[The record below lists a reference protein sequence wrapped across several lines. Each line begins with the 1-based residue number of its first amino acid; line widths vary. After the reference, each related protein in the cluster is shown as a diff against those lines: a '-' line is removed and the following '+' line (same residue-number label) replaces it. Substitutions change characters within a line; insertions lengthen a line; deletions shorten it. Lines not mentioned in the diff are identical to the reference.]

1 MESIIR
7 TKNLNFVYNK
17 GKDNEF
23 HALVNINMEIYPE
36 EFIMFF
42 GPSGCGKST
51 LLNVVAGLE
60 TPDEGSEVTVLG
72 RDMMKLTSKQFAEYH
87 RNDLGMVFQAYNLI
101 TSLSVLDNVALP
113 QMFLN
118 VGKRRREKWAMQLL
132 ERFGIDKQS
141 KKIPTELSGGQQ
153 QRIGIARAIVN
164 NPKIV
169 LADEPVGNLDSVS
182 AKNVLEILGQLNE
195 IEKKTIIM
203 VTHNPENLVYADR
216 IFYLKDGTII
226 REVVNKDKHKEIMKQ
241 EQKTAAAEI
250 TDLMRAYHGLTP
262 EQINIL
268 IMPYKSRIFAH
279 HFITSRSMEETK
291 VFEDIIQRRLMGTA
305 SGQEM
310 FETLHRPSVDGGVG
324 FNIHTAEKIMARIN
338 RALEMSYFVYQTH
351 HQKKNVDGSHEKV
364 TDDEKVEKLTTY
376 LLHTCYDEH
385 AKNLKPEQ
393 IVRLKKAVKDRIT
406 NAIQKNGFYTALDQP
421 FKEEGVGLNSV
432 TAKDV
437 TEEIELILIL
447 GFGIVKINPQ
457 DIEGLDSEDDD
468 QVKQAGDKTAD
479 KENALNSLQADS
491 NIDQTE
497 KKDGEVKEGIIL
509 TVDNYQSG
517 NTKHNFLDGMK
528 EGGDKGKKDTIQEE
542 NKNIVDEQ
550 VIDSK
555 NDKTEVIFEE
565 DTSLQDAIIAAQER
579 EKQLKEADKTN
590 KDNNQYF

>member
-1 MESIIR
+1 MEPIIKA
-7 TKNLNFVYNK
+7 KNLNFVYNK

-60 TPDEGSEVTVLG
+60 IPDEGSEVTVLG
-72 RDMMKLTSKQFAEYH
+72 RDMMKLTSKEFADYH
-87 RNDLGMVFQAYNLI
+87 RSDLGMVFQAYNLI

-118 VGKRRREKWAMQLL
+118 SSKRKREKWGMQLL
-132 ERFGIDKQS
+132 ERFGIDKQY

-164 NPKIV
+164 NPRIV

-182 AKNVLEILGQLNE
+182 AKNVLEILSQLNE
-195 IEKKTIIM
+195 LEKKTIIM

-226 REVVNKDKHKEIMKQ
+226 REVVNKDKHKEITKQ

-250 TDLMRAYHGLTP
+250 TDLMRAYNGLTP

-279 HFITSRSMEETK
+279 HFIATRTMEETK

-305 SGQEM
+305 SGSEM
-310 FETLHRPSVDGGVG
+310 FETLHRPSIDGGVG
-324 FNIHTAEKIMARIN
+324 FNIHTAEKTMSRIN
-338 RALEMSYFVYQTH
+338 KALEMSYFIYQAH
-351 HQKKNVDGSHEKV
+351 HQKKNTDGSHDPV
-364 TDDEKVEKLTTY
+364 TDDEKAEKLTTY
-376 LLHTCYDEH
+376 LLHTCYDDY
-385 AKNLKPEQ
+385 AKNLSPEQ
-393 IVRLKKAVKDRIT
+393 INRLRQAVKDRIT
-406 NAIQKNGFYTALDQP
+406 NSIQKVGFYTAADQP
-421 FKEEGVGLNSV
+421 LKEGGVGLNSV
-432 TAKDV
+432 TAKDM

-457 DIEGLDSEDDD
+457 DIEGLDREDENQADQTNDKAGEEKNIPATQLQQEEIKRSENETNEK
-468 QVKQAGDKTAD
+468 VENELSVSNNYQAG
-479 KENALNSLQADS
+479 S
-491 NIDQTE
+491 I
-497 KKDGEVKEGIIL
+497 
-509 TVDNYQSG
+509 
-517 NTKHNFLDGMK
+517 KHNFLDGMK
-528 EGGDKGKKDTIQEE
+528 EKENIESKPSLEKEKD
-542 NKNIVDEQ
+542 
-550 VIDSK
+550 
-555 NDKTEVIFEE
+555 DKTEIIFEE
-565 DTSLQDAIIAAQER
+565 DASLQDAIIAAQER
-579 EKQLKEADKTN
+579 EEKMKEAVKTN
-590 KDNNQYF
+590 RGNDLHF

>member
-1 MESIIR
+1 MEPIIKA
-7 TKNLNFVYNK
+7 KNLNFVYNK

-51 LLNVVAGLE
+51 LLNVIAGLE
-60 TPDEGSEVTVLG
+60 VPDEGSEVTVFG
-72 RDMMKLTSKQFAEYH
+72 RDMMKLTGKQFADYH
-87 RNDLGMVFQAYNLI
+87 RSDLGMVFQAYNLI

-118 VGKRRREKWAMQLL
+118 MSKRKREKWGMQLL
-132 ERFGIDKQS
+132 ERFGIDKQYR
-141 KKIPTELSGGQQ
+141 KIPTELSGGQQ

-164 NPKIV
+164 NPRVV

-182 AKNVLEILGQLNE
+182 AKNVLEILSQLNE
-195 IEKKTIIM
+195 MEKKTIIM

-226 REVVNKDKHKEIMKQ
+226 QEVVNKDKHKEIMKQ

-250 TDLMRAYHGLTP
+250 TDLMRAYHGLTA

-279 HFITSRSMEETK
+279 HFISTRSMEETK

-305 SGQEM
+305 SGSEM

-324 FNIHTAEKIMARIN
+324 FNIRTAEKTMRRIN
-338 RALEMSYFVYQTH
+338 KALEMSYFVYQTH
-351 HQKKNVDGSHEKV
+351 HQKKNAEGSHEMV
-364 TDDEKVEKLTTY
+364 TDDEKAEKLKTY

-385 AKNLKPEQ
+385 AKNLEPEQ
-393 IVRLKKAVKDRIT
+393 IIRLQKAVKDRLT
-406 NAIQKNGFYTALDQP
+406 NTTQKTGFYTALDQP
-421 FKEEGVGLNSV
+421 FKEGGVGLNSV
-432 TAKDV
+432 TAKDI

-457 DIEGLDSEDDD
+457 DIEGLDSEDDNQD
-468 QVKQAGDKTAD
+468 SQSGEKLADNAKNQA
-479 KENALNSLQADS
+479 NLQAD
-491 NIDQTE
+491 NAVGQPAE
-497 KKDGEVKEGIIL
+497 KMGVAETVSLPLL
-509 TVDNYQSG
+509 TGNYQAD
-517 NTKHNFLDGMK
+517 NIRHNFLDGMK
-528 EGGDKGKKDTIQEE
+528 EEEKNISDLATKTPDINNQPIDKKIDQIKEGGD
-542 NKNIVDEQ
+542 
-550 VIDSK
+550 
-555 NDKTEVIFEE
+555 E
-565 DTSLQDAIIAAQER
+565 DISLQDAIVAAQER
-579 EKQLKEADKTN
+579 EQQLKEATKTN
-590 KDNNQYF
+590 KNNDISF